1 MGVEKKLK
9 PIFIDGMQGLGDS
22 IYQRAFVKRLP
33 AGSYIQTAWP
43 EIYEDLQ
50 IKPVRS
56 NTALRTQRKNES
68 STTAQYYDLPAQF
81 VRQRIGYGPAELE
94 RGSII
99 DAMRKNFGIEPGSF
113 DLPTLQPAHRFS
125 DKPIAVIR
133 PATVRSE
140 WRSDSRNP
148 DPDYLVQASRILR
161 RHFFVISVAD
171 LEPGKEWMV
180 GQAPEADLQLH
191 FGELDLRGLM
201 SLVENAVVVV
211 TPVGWALPA
220 AICYQTPVYVVA
232 GGRGA
237 HNAPE
242 TVTDPDMNLSRVGW
256 AIPDNYCRC
265 HQWDHQCD
273 KRISG
278 FSNQFEKWLNET
290 VL

>member
-1 MGVEKKLK
+1 MKQK
-9 PIFIDGMQGLGDS
+9 PLFIDGMQGLGDS

-33 AGSYIQTAWP
+33 AGTYIKTAWP
-43 EIYEDLQ
+43 EIYEDLPV
-50 IKPVRS
+50 KPVRS
-56 NTALRTQRKNES
+56 DTTLRTQQKNES
-68 STTAQYYDLPAQF
+68 RSSAVWHELPDSYE
-81 VRQRIGYGPAELE
+81 RLRIFYGPAELQ
-94 RGSII
+94 RGSIL
-99 DAMRKNFGIEPGSF
+99 DAMREKFRTEPGTF
-113 DLPTLQPAHRFS
+113 DLPSLFPTTAYS
-125 DKPIAVIR
+125 DKPIAIIR

-161 RHFFVISVAD
+161 KHFFVISVAD
-171 LEPGKEWMV
+171 LEEGKEWLV
-180 GQAPEADLQLH
+180 GEPPEADLQLH
-191 FGELDLRGLM
+191 RGELTLRGLM
-201 SLVENAVVVV
+201 SLVENAAVVV

-242 TVTDPDMNLSRVGW
+242 VVTDGAMNLSNVGW
-256 AIPDNYCRC
+256 AMPDNYCRC

-278 FSNQFEKWLNET
+278 FSNKFEAWLDER
-290 VL
+290 VLSES

>member
-1 MGVEKKLK
+1 
-9 PIFIDGMQGLGDS
+9 MQGLGDS

-56 NTALRTQRKNES
+56 KTKLRTQQKNEQY
-68 STTAQYYDLPAQF
+68 TGAQYFELPARF
-81 VRQRIGYGPAELE
+81 ERRRISYGPGELE

-99 DAMRKNFGIEPGSF
+99 DAMRNNFGVEHGGF
-113 DLPTLQPAHRFS
+113 DLPTLQPATRFS
-125 DKPIAVIR
+125 DMPVAVIR

-148 DPDYLVQASRILR
+148 DPEYLAEAARILR
-161 RHFFVISVAD
+161 RNFYVISVAD
-171 LEPGKEWMV
+171 LEEGKEWLIGDPPV
-180 GQAPEADLQLH
+180 ADLQLH
-191 FGELDLRGLM
+191 RGELPLRALM
-201 SLVENAVVVV
+201 SLVQNAAVVV

-242 TVTDPDMNLSRVGW
+242 IVTDPDMDLSRVGW
-256 AIPDNYCRC
+256 AMPDNYCRC

-273 KRISG
+273 KRITG
-278 FSNQFEKWLNET
+278 FGEKFEAWLYER
-290 VL
+290 VLSKGRQ

>member
-1 MGVEKKLK
+1 MK

-50 IKPVRS
+50 VKPVRS
-56 NTALRTQRKNES
+56 KTTLRTQQKNETC
-68 STTAQYYDLPAQF
+68 TTAAYYDLPI
-81 VRQRIGYGPAELE
+81 RYERRRIGYGPAELE
-94 RGSII
+94 RGSIL
-99 DAMRKNFGIEPGSF
+99 DAMRNDFAVEPGNF
-113 DLPTLQPAHRFS
+113 DLPTLQAATHYS
-125 DKPIAVIR
+125 DKSIAVIR

-148 DPDYLVQASRILR
+148 DPDYLVQAARILR
-161 RHFFVISVAD
+161 SHFFVISVAD
-171 LEPGKEWMV
+171 LEEGKEWMV
-180 GQAPEADLQLH
+180 GEPPDADLQLH
-191 FGELDLRGLM
+191 RGELSLRGLM
-201 SLVENAVVVV
+201 SLVENAAVVV

-220 AICYQTPVYVVA
+220 AICYHTPVYVVA

-242 TVTDPDMNLSRVGW
+242 IVTDPDMNLDRVGW
-256 AIPDNYCRC
+256 AMPDNYCRC
-265 HQWDHQCD
+265 HQWDHDCD
-273 KRISG
+273 KRITG
-278 FSNQFEKWLNET
+278 FSDKFEKWLNET